1 VIGGNNLREGL
12 GLRRIRLMAADA
24 EYGRIEFFGGHGSRI
39 VRVLCQRSVAGLAI
53 HMRVLAIL
61 LFFQDVGMAA
71 FASLVPREIHWPG
84 RDFRQCVAPIV
95 SILSETF
102 WDQKPPENQEQED
115 ARDEDSGQSK
125 KMSRILEGIHSM
137 FVGKESLRPSV
148 LCLSRQE
155 ETGTSRDTGNQSHAA
170 VLHITVDMCGR
181 SHGAVT
187 RALRC
192 REKRILPH
200 TPLPQIKLSS

>member
-1 VIGGNNLREGL
+1 ML
-12 GLRRIRLMAADA
+12 G
-24 EYGRIEFFGGHGSRI
+24 
-39 VRVLCQRSVAGLAI
+39 QRSMARFAI
-53 HMRVLAIL
+53 HVRVLAIFF
-61 LFFQDVGMAA
+61 LFEDVGMAA
-71 FASLVPREIHWPG
+71 FAALVPGEIDRPG
-84 RDFRQCVAPIV
+84 CDFRQCIAAIV
-95 SILSETF
+95 PILSKTF
-102 WDQKPPENQEQED
+102 WDQKTTEDQEQED
-115 ARDEDSGQSK
+115 ARDEDSRQSK
-125 KMSRILEGIHSM
+125 KMSRVFEGIPGHV
-137 FVGKESLRPSV
+137 VGKESLRPSV

-155 ETGTSRDTGNQSHAA
+155 ETGASRDTGKQSQAA